1 MELREIL
8 RAVDHTQ
15 LRVDAVWEDVRTLC
29 DDAVTYGAAT
39 VCVAPAYVRQAK
51 SYLDEKM
58 PICTVVGFPNG
69 YATPAAKA
77 FEAKEALAAG
87 AQEIDMVA
95 NIGWIKEHL
104 WENLYGEIKLL
115 KEACGSRVLKVI
127 IETCL
132 LTDEEKIAMCQVV
145 TRAGA
150 DFIKTSTGFSKA
162 GANAHDVQL
171 MLDHVGPG
179 VKVKAAGGIRSL
191 EDARM
196 YLEMGA
202 ARLGTSTVIQLV
214 KEQYPNG
221 LDK

>member
-145 TRAGA
+145 TQAGA
-150 DFIKTSTGFSKA
+150 DFIKTSTGFSTG
-162 GANAHDVQL
+162 GATPHDVKLLADQ
-171 MLDHVGPG
+171 VGPG
-179 VKVKAAGGIRSL
+179 VQVKAAGGIRTL
-191 EDARM
+191 EDACT
-196 YLEMGA
+196 LLDLGA
-202 ARLGTSTVIQLV
+202 SRLGTSRIVQLV
-214 KEQYPNG
+214 KKQHPNG
-221 LDK
+221 L